1 MIQRRD
7 REPPGLARKENVV
20 EEPEEGNRRF
30 SGRHEPPG
38 PDRGAR
44 GRVFLGRD
52 VTIGGE
58 TLGKLSHFAINMEIT
73 HSART
78 PDSRRPWPTLVAPA
92 FGERFCRELRH
103 LLRAVVESSGP
114 PSQDR
119 VSADNWLNQFNPARA
134 MSGSD
139 SSSRVR
145 GGTPSWACPLAGE
158 EVLLIGE
165 PLRRTFV
172 AGKIIQRFR

>member
-1 MIQRRD
+1 M
-7 REPPGLARKENVV
+7 
-20 EEPEEGNRRF
+20 
-30 SGRHEPPG
+30 S
-38 PDRGAR
+38 
-44 GRVFLGRD
+44 LGRD

-58 TLGKLSHFAINMEIT
+58 TLKIVTFRNKHGNYALGQN
-73 HSART
+73 

-119 VSADNWLNQFNPARA
+119 VSADNWLNQFNPARNVWV
-134 MSGSD
+134 GFLF
-139 SSSRVR
+139 SRVR
-145 GGTPSWACPLAGE
+145 GGTPSWACPLAPE

-165 PLRRTFV
+165 PLRKTFV
-172 AGKIIQRFR
+172 QVNYPMISLKSRMCAHHPLPVFVTISTTLCRFR